1 MFLASSLYRTQ
12 FRSADIDS
20 SATVYGGSIGG
31 LLGVAAGT
39 AGVLGASRKYPA
51 FRGLSLP
58 FRAFLI
64 TSAGTFAAI
73 INADRYSR
81 GYEASRHPEKQYT
94 DDQQSLQEQIESQ
107 KPLKQRVTDWAST
120 NRYSIVFGSWVAS
133 MGTAFGIVGRNPY
146 LSGQQKLVQAR
157 VYAQGLT
164 LAVVIASLALEAK
177 DKNQGEGRWESVKV
191 LDPND
196 PTHKHVIE
204 KKIHHE
210 RYAGE
215 DQWMGKFCKACS
227 QSSSIANSFQT
238 WSPPKRSVSRSANRP
253 SRQKRPKTRRR
264 ASRSRST
271 PTSSMART
279 RPMSEPLEASIIRLG
294 HDTESYNEA

>member
-1 MFLASSLYRTQ
+1 MPSRHTFTST
-12 FRSADIDS
+12 ADKTR
-20 SATVYGGSIGG
+20 SATVYGGTVGG
-31 LLGVAAGT
+31 LIGLAAGT
-39 AGVLGASRKYPA
+39 VGVLGASRRYPA

-64 TSAGTFAAI
+64 TSGGTFAAI
-73 INADRYSR
+73 IQADRYSR
-81 GYEASRHPEKQYT
+81 QYEAARHPEKSYT
-94 DDQQSLQEQIESQ
+94 DQQQTVQEQLESQ
-107 KPLKQRVTDWAST
+107 KPFSQRAMDWGNK

-133 MGTAFGIVGRNPY
+133 IVGAFGIVGRNPY

-177 DKNQGEGRWESVKV
+177 DKNQGEGRWETVKV

-210 RYAGE
+210 SYKGE
-215 DQWMGKFCKACS
+215 DQWMGK
-227 QSSSIANSFQT
+227 SFELLL
-238 WSPPKRSVSRSANRP
+238 A
-253 SRQKRPKTRRR
+253 
-264 ASRSRST
+264 
-271 PTSSMART
+271 
-279 RPMSEPLEASIIRLG
+279 IG
-294 HDTESYNEA
+294 HFD

>member
-1 MFLASSLYRTQ
+1 MSRYASAIT
-12 FRSADIDS
+12 ADKAS
-20 SATVYGGSIGG
+20 SATVYGGTIGG
-31 LLGVAAGT
+31 LLGTAAG
-39 AGVLGASRKYPA
+39 AVGVLAASRRYPA

-64 TSAGTFAAI
+64 TSGGTFAAI
-73 INADRYSR
+73 IQADRYSR
-81 GYEASRHPEKQYT
+81 QFETARHPEKSYT
-94 DDQQSLQEQIESQ
+94 DKQQTLQDELESQ
-107 KPLKQRVTDWAST
+107 KPFSKRAMDWGNK

-133 MGTAFGIVGRNPY
+133 ITAAFGIVGRNPY

-177 DKNQGEGRWESVKV
+177 DKNKGEGRWETVKV

-210 RYAGE
+210 NYKGE
-215 DQWMGKFCKACS
+215 DQWMGKLYLNFFE
-227 QSSSIANSFQT
+227 QQT
-238 WSPPKRSVSRSANRP
+238 LKLTFYRYGCC
-253 SRQKRPKTRRR
+253 RRR
-264 ASRSRST
+264 ASEG
-271 PTSSMART
+271 ARC
-279 RPMSEPLEASIIRLG
+279 RPQEERGCGGKEEQAIQVNRRPSI
-294 HDTESYNEA
+294 H

>member
-1 MFLASSLYRTQ
+1 MKILTKEEEQEHYN
-12 FRSADIDS
+12 
-20 SATVYGGSIGG
+20 ATVYGGTIGG
-31 LLGVAAGT
+31 LLGLGAG
-39 AGVLGASRKYPA
+39 AVGVLGASRRYPA

-81 GYEASRHPEKQYT
+81 TYEASRHPEKEYT
-94 DDQQSLQEQIESQ
+94 DKQQTLQEQLESQ
-107 KPLKQRVTDWAST
+107 KPFSQRAMDWGNK

-133 MGTAFGIVGRNPY
+133 ITAAFGIVGRNPY

-177 DKNQGEGRWESVKV
+177 DKNQGEGRWETVKV

-210 RYAGE
+210 RYSGE
-215 DQWMGKFCKACS
+215 DQWMDMVAAEEERIKEREAAVKQKESADQKKGKQVKKHEDLEHGENKS
-227 QSSSIANSFQT
+227 N
-238 WSPPKRSVSRSANRP
+238 V
-253 SRQKRPKTRRR
+253 R
-264 ASRSRST
+264 A
-271 PTSSMART
+271 P
-279 RPMSEPLEASIIRLG
+279 
-294 HDTESYNEA
+294 